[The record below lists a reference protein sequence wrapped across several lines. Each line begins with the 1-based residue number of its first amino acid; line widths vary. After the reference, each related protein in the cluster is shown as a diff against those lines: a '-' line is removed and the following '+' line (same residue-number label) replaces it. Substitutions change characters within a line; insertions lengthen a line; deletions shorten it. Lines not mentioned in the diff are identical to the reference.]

1 MTAARRLALMT
12 GCAGAVLVAVPL
24 ASGVLGDLGLRA
36 DFGARNLAPSMAHPL
51 GTDPMGRDLAA
62 RTVHGL
68 TLSLQVG
75 LIAAGLSTV
84 LALLVALVSGLG
96 RAADA
101 AMGFLID
108 VMLAVPHLL
117 LLLLI
122 SFALG
127 GGVTA
132 VIIAVAISHWPRLAR
147 LLRAE
152 IRQIQI
158 APYVEASRAF
168 GRSRLFV
175 ARHHILPHL
184 LPQVLTGFI
193 LMFPHAILHE
203 AGLTFLGF
211 GLEPSRP
218 AIGVM
223 LSEAMRHLSAGRWW
237 LAVGPGAALVA
248 LVLCL
253 ERLGDAL
260 HRRTNPRELRL

>member
-1 MTAARRLALMT
+1 MTAALRLAVMT
-12 GCAGAVLVAVPL
+12 ALAGAVLVAVPL
-24 ASGVLGDLGLRA
+24 GSGALGDLGLRA
-36 DFGARNLAPSMAHPL
+36 DFTARNLPPSWARPL
-51 GTDPMGRDLAA
+51 GTDRMGRDLAA
-62 RTVHGL
+62 RVVHGL

-75 LIAAGLSTV
+75 LLAAGLSTAI
-84 LALLVALVSGLG
+84 ALVVALVSSLG

-101 AMGFLID
+101 AMGFLTD
-108 VMLAVPHLL
+108 VMLALPHLL

-152 IRQIQI
+152 IRQVRS
-158 APYVEASRAF
+158 APFVEASRAF

-175 ARHHILPHL
+175 ARHHILPLL
-184 LPQVLTGFI
+184 LPQLLTGYV

-203 AGLTFLGF
+203 AALTFLGF

-223 LSEAMRHLSAGRWW
+223 LSEAMRHIGAGRWW
-237 LAVGPGAALVA
+237 LAVGPGAALVM

-253 ERLGDAL
+253 ERVGDAL